1 MVPLRT
7 SLLIDTG
14 AGMTHVFC
22 MLIRVY
28 LGLTVM
34 WRWGGSPHSQSGVEE
49 AAGGRGRAGF
59 SKGLPQ
65 STGRLRIVQV
75 LQGFQ
80 GNLDKDRNTLKVNT
94 GESAQLLVALLSFI
108 NSAYR
113 SWAGKSSCFHSSLR
127 CKNNILLK
135 EHILSFAQL
144 KQWKSIFA

>member
-1 MVPLRT
+1 MVLK
-7 SLLIDTG
+7 
-14 AGMTHVFC
+14 
-22 MLIRVY
+22 
-28 LGLTVM
+28 
-34 WRWGGSPHSQSGVEE
+34 E

-113 SWAGKSSCFHSSLR
+113 TFYSSHG
-127 CKNNILLK
+127 CKKIK
-135 EHILSFAQL
+135 
-144 KQWKSIFA
+144 KK